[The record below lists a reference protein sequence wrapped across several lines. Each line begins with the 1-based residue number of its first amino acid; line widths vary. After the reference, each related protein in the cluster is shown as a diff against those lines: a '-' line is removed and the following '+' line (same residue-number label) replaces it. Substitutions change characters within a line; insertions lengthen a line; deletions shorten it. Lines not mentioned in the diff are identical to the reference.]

1 MKERIL
7 LILLLGFSQLAFCQE
22 GLDLRQSK
30 EVEAALNESYYHH
43 LASRPYIPGVTNLEE
58 LKTQL
63 EVDIKSSLAK
73 KIISRVRLEDKSKS
87 VSLSVRDQGNVKNN
101 SLKEVTNFEFNSNI
115 ESEIT
120 FSDLKPLFQ
129 EDAKNRRLYGLVY
142 INKEKF
148 LAQNLAKIQYA
159 LTKLVEEVSSFS
171 VQNAAHSRVI
181 QLKYNDY
188 LKQKNDLYS
197 LIEIQN
203 ILDPGRLSK
212 EEALLSQIS
221 SLEKY
226 LTEMLTLVESG
237 VSTRFSSS

>member
-142 INKEKF
+142 INKE
-148 LAQNLAKIQYA
+148 NKIIDAHKKIYA
-159 LTKLVEEVSSFS
+159 ILSEEM
-171 VQNAAHSRVI
+171 
-181 QLKYNDY
+181 
-188 LKQKNDLYS
+188 KN
-197 LIEIQN
+197 IIH
-203 ILDPGRLSK
+203 
-212 EEALLSQIS
+212 
-221 SLEKY
+221 SLEIKIN
-226 LTEMLTLVESG
+226 
-237 VSTRFSSS
+237 